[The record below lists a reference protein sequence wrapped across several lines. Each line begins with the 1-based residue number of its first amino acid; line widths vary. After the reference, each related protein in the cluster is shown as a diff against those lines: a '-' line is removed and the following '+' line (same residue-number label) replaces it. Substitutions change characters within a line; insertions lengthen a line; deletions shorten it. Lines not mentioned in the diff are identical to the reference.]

1 VSVIAAALKN
11 GATTRAEVRDA
22 VAATDLEGAAGRIRF
37 TAGGDRIDAP
47 VSLWTIRG
55 GRMVPLGEQVVR

>member
-1 VSVIAAALKN
+1 MIAAALEN

-37 TAGGDRIDAP
+37 TANGDRIDAP
-47 VSLWTIRG
+47 VSLWTIRD